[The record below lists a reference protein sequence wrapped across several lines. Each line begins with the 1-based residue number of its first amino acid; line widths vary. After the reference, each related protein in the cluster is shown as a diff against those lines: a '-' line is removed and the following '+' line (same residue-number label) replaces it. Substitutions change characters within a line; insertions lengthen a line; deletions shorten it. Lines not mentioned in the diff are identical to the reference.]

1 MVHQYRKYL
10 NHHIIF
16 AIQKC
21 NSGWTLLCIIYKILF
36 EAILCP
42 CESQF
47 SSGFLDLK
55 LECLWQPNKI
65 TIFLEIHIRWMYPYK
80 KPSWLFY
87 FSPIWILK
95 DPNGG
100 KKWDIFIW
108 HFFPKNKQCHWI
120 DRVRLHL
127 KYVTTQIWNSLLL
140 FQNFHYQI
148 YFNKE
153 SNVWNI
159 WTNKYRIFPSKDSLF
174 SDWNKV
180 I

>member
-1 MVHQYRKYL
+1 MLK
-10 NHHIIF
+10 IG
-16 AIQKC
+16 ASIQKISKSPHHFC
-21 NSGWTLLCIIYKILF
+21 HSEVQLWVNTSMHYKILF

-47 SSGFLDLK
+47 SSAFLDLK

-108 HFFPKNKQCHWI
+108 HFFSQKQTMPLNWQGKITPEVCHNTN
-120 DRVRLHL
+120 L
-127 KYVTTQIWNSLLL
+127 KFPFVIPEFSLPDL
-140 FQNFHYQI
+140 FQQRI
-148 YFNKE
+148 KC
-153 SNVWNI
+153 V
-159 WTNKYRIFPSKDSLF
+159 KYMDK
-174 SDWNKV
+174 
-180 I
+180 